1 VGPIGNGMVAR
12 FDGCGHGLVGTIG
25 ERRRGAIELVT
36 VTNCVGGV
44 AGAAV

>member
-1 VGPIGNGMVAR
+1 MDVG
-12 FDGCGHGLVGTIG
+12 VGSSCTIG